1 MHHALYQEPIR
12 CERDG
17 DEKELNYIVS
27 TGITPAILV
36 EISCESCNWTDICK
50 SCLKS
55 SKTAY
60 AQAHKLITR

>member
-1 MHHALYQEPIR
+1 MHHALYQEPTH

-36 EISCESCNWTDICK
+36 EISCESCNWTNVCK
-50 SCLKS
+50 SCLATSKQTYAKS
-55 SKTAY
+55 
-60 AQAHKLITR
+60 HKLITR